1 MENTEK
7 ITQKTNYSCHYD
19 PEIPLLGTHPKKTKT
34 PIWKG
39 TWAPVLIAALP
50 TIAKMWKQ
58 TNCPETVEWIKK
70 MWFIYMIYNG
80 ILFSHKNEIMPIA
93 ATGVGL
99 DVVISEISQREKDIN
114 RMISVI
120 CRI

>member
-1 MENTEK
+1 
-7 ITQKTNYSCHYD
+7 
-19 PEIPLLGTHPKKTKT
+19 
-34 PIWKG
+34 
-39 TWAPVLIAALP
+39 
-50 TIAKMWKQ
+50 
-58 TNCPETVEWIKK
+58 
-70 MWFIYMIYNG
+70 MIYNG

-93 ATGVGL
+93 ATRVGL